1 MTITAQWEIVLG
13 NTYAYT
19 VLLAFG
25 LFYFG
30 FGVIIT
36 PLFGVAEAYGGTDSP
51 EYNNAVGFF
60 VLSEYQTTHMFS
72 CLRCAPANCD
82 SSVGY
87 LQVRRQNFSP
97 FQHLVILCMP
107 TLTLEL

>member
-36 PLFGVAEAYGGTDSP
+36 PLFGVAEAYGGSDSP

-60 VLSEYQTTHMFS
+60 VLSKYQTPHMFS
-72 CLRCAPANCD
+72 SLMCALANCD
-82 SSVGY
+82 SSVGHF
-87 LQVRRQNFSP
+87 QVWKRLLSQT
-97 FQHLVILCMP
+97 CA
-107 TLTLEL
+107 